1 MPLSNGLSIRSTNG
15 RSSDWTGGQYS
26 LFRALFG
33 LYLFCHFVA
42 LIPWGGELFSN
53 RGVLA
58 NGAASPLL
66 YLFPNILAWSDAPW
80 LVTALLVIASSASIF
95 FALGAWD
102 RAAAILQWYV
112 LACLFGRNPLTAN
125 PSLPFVGWM
134 LLAHVC
140 LPKAPFGS
148 MAARNRLDPR
158 GNWQMP
164 QAIYHAAWIVMALS
178 YSYSGYTKLISPS
191 WVDGSALS
199 RVLDNPLARP
209 TLLREIF
216 LALPPVFL
224 RLATWGGLGLE
235 SLYAPLA
242 LFRRLRPWLWLLMVI
257 MHLGLITLID
267 FADLTLG
274 MLLLHGFTFDPAWI
288 APKSVGQRATVFYD
302 GHCGLCHGFVRF
314 ILAEDRRGANI
325 LFSPLQ
331 GERFGSSVPL
341 NQRAGLPDSVV
352 VQTGA
357 GRLLVRSA
365 AVVEVLQ
372 RLGGVWRLIG
382 VVAACLPRKL
392 LDGCYDLVARLRLK
406 LFTPP
411 VAACPLLPADLQER
425 FQP

>member
-1 MPLSNGLSIRSTNG
+1 MPLTNG
-15 RSSDWTGGQYS
+15 RGGDWTGGQYS

-33 LYLFCHFVA
+33 LYLFVHFVD

-53 RGVLA
+53 RGALA
-58 NGAASPLL
+58 DGAASPLL
-66 YLFPNILAWSDAPW
+66 YLFPNLLAWSDPPW
-80 LVTALLVIASSASIF
+80 LVTALLIIASSAAIF

-102 RAAAILQWYV
+102 RAAALVQWYV

-148 MAARNRLDPR
+148 LAARNRLDPR
-158 GNWQMP
+158 GGWRMP
-164 QAIYHAAWIVMALS
+164 QAIFHAAWIVMALS

-209 TLLREIF
+209 NLLREFFI
-216 LALPPVFL
+216 ALPPIFL
-224 RLATWGGLGLE
+224 QLATWGGLGLE
-235 SLYAPLA
+235 LLYAPLA
-242 LFRRLRPWLWLLMVI
+242 LFRRLRPWLWLLMVM
-257 MHLGLITLID
+257 MHLGLIALVD

-288 APKSVGQRATVFYD
+288 APKSIDQRATVFYD

-314 ILAEDRRGANI
+314 ILAEDRRGGNI
-325 LFSPLQ
+325 FFSPLQ
-331 GERFGSSVPL
+331 GEHFGSSVPL
-341 NQRAGLPDSVV
+341 GQRAGLPDSVV

-365 AVVEVLQ
+365 AVVEILQ

-382 VVAACLPRKL
+382 FVAAILPRNL

-406 LFTPP
+406 LFTPL

-425 FQP
+425 FEP